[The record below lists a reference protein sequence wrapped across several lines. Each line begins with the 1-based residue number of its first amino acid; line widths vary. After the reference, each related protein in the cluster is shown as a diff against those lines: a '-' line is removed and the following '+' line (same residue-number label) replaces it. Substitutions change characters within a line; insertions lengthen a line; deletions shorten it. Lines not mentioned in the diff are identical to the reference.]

1 MSLLSWL
8 AEPWQAAFV
17 VRAMLALILVGIVG
31 GALGGFV
38 VVRGLAFTGEA
49 FAHTVFPGAVVATMA
64 GFSVTAGAL
73 AFGLASAGAIALAAR
88 IPRVGAEAA
97 IGIVFVGAFALGA
110 ILLSTEA
117 SPSRDLD
124 SFLFGSLLGVS
135 DGDLLL
141 TAVAAGVVVAGLIA
155 LWRPLVLTSFD
166 RGAAQA
172 MGVRVRRVD
181 AALLVMLALA
191 VVVALGAVGNVLVL
205 AMLVTPAATARLA
218 GLRMAPTV
226 ILGAALGAAEGI
238 AGLYLS
244 YYGDVAAGGAV
255 VLVATGV
262 FALALLVA
270 PRGVLVPR
278 LRRLS
283 AA

>member
-1 MSLLSWL
+1 M
-8 AEPWQAAFV
+8 
-17 VRAMLALILVGIVG
+17 
-31 GALGGFV
+31 
-38 VVRGLAFTGEA
+38 
-49 FAHTVFPGAVVATMA
+49 
-64 GFSVTAGAL
+64 
-73 AFGLASAGAIALAAR
+73 
-88 IPRVGAEAA
+88 
-97 IGIVFVGAFALGA
+97 
-110 ILLSTEA
+110 
-117 SPSRDLD
+117 
-124 SFLFGSLLGVS
+124 
-135 DGDLLL
+135 
-141 TAVAAGVVVAGLIA
+141 
-155 LWRPLVLTSFD
+155 
-166 RGAAQA
+166 
-172 MGVRVRRVD
+172 RRVD

>member
-1 MSLLSWL
+1 VSVGSWL
-8 AEPWQAAFV
+8 AEPWQTGFVMRAFV
-17 VRAMLALILVGIVG
+17 AVILVGIVG

-64 GFSVTAGAL
+64 GFSVTAGGL

-88 IPRVGAEAA
+88 VPKVGAEAA

-110 ILLSTEA
+110 ILLSTEDA
-117 SPSRDLD
+117 PARDLE
-124 SFLFGSLLGVS
+124 SFLFGSLLGVTR
-135 DGDLLL
+135 GDLLL
-141 TAVAAGVVVAGLIA
+141 TAGAAAAVLAGLAA
-155 LWRPLVLTSFD
+155 LWRPLVLSSFD
-166 RGAAQA
+166 RPAAAA
-172 MGVRVRRVD
+172 MGVRLGYVD

-226 ILGAALGAAEGI
+226 ALGAALGAAEGA

-262 FALALLVA
+262 FAAALLVA
-270 PRGVLVPR
+270 PRGLLLPR
-278 LRRLS
+278 LRRAS
-283 AA
+283 TA